1 MNTLSP
7 ALAANRPI
15 SLPELLTSRESRQNR
30 QQLWLARHQ
39 VSLISLTLVAPGAV
53 KDNPLTRK
61 LFALAWQAIT
71 TLSQQQRWPVLQ
83 QEVFPLPTGCEGL
96 IAVDLPAEQVKD
108 AALLLE
114 LKHPQGRLW
123 DIDVLDA
130 TGQILSRRDVG
141 LPPRRCLLCH
151 RPANVCGRA
160 QTHSINELLAQM
172 ELMLN
177 ATTATH

>member
-15 SLPELLTSRESRQNR
+15 SLPELLTSRESRQQR

-53 KDNPLTRK
+53 KDNPLTRR

-71 TLSQQQRWPVLQ
+71 TLIQQQRWPVLQ

-130 TGQILSRRDVG
+130 SGQILSRRDLG
-141 LPPRRCLLCH
+141 LPPRSCLLCH

-160 QTHSINELLAQM
+160 QTHSIDELLSQM